1 MNATSIPFAGRAD
14 AGSGE
19 RAGVRLSR
27 TEGPTPTPTPAADG
41 TSAGQTDTK
50 PARDESKEPA
60 RPDAFEQL
68 MQALHVSAEAPA
80 SVALPAAAAAP
91 TGETGETGGPSV
103 ARVARPAEARTV
115 PAEPGVTP
123 AGLALSA
130 RIDGPSFGVH
140 PMLDRTAV
148 SLAERRP
155 AQAASGGATAVPRAT
170 DGGDRAADSRAP
182 AMPVSPAARGSADE
196 PQRVRGEPPSAPRAD
211 ARAGQDK
218 SSALGQEKPAA
229 GLAQPS
235 GFPATSDFAGASGAS
250 GAVRQAATQS
260 AAAQWGTQLLNALGE
275 RVSVQVRD
283 GVGQAVIHLEPQ
295 SFGTLRIAIR
305 HEAGAVRIQLVA
317 SNEEVARQ
325 LQTVSEALRQDL
337 AGRHNGDVSV
347 VVRHGQGFGHGEREP
362 QRETADDRDARPG
375 MALAEADT
383 ADDDAR
389 FRLDGPGVV

>member
-19 RAGVRLSR
+19 RAGVRLSW
-27 TEGPTPTPTPAADG
+27 TEGPTPTPAADG
-41 TSAGQTDTK
+41 ASAGQNDTK

-68 MQALHVSAEAPA
+68 MQALHVSAEVPA

-91 TGETGETGGPSV
+91 AGEASGLSV
-103 ARVARPAEARTV
+103 AQPAEARAV
-115 PAEPGVTP
+115 PAEPGVAP

-140 PMLDRTAV
+140 PMVDRTAV

-182 AMPVSPAARGSADE
+182 AMPVSPVARGSADE

-235 GFPATSDFAGASGAS
+235 GFPATSDLSGAS

-260 AAAQWGTQLLNALGE
+260 AAAQWGTQLLNSLGE

-283 GVGQAVIHLEPQ
+283 GIGQAVIHLEPQ

-317 SNEEVARQ
+317 SNEEIARQ

-389 FRLDGPGVV
+389 FRLDGPGVG